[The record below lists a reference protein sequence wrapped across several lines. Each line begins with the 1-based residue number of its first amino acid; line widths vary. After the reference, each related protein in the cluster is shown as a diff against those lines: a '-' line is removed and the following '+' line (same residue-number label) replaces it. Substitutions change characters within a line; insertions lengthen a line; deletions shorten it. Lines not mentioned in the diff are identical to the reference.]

1 MKAKI
6 LDKQTFEQLIDL
18 VNTQGNYC
26 GTYCCAVLLSYFQKH
41 FTPAILPD
49 FLQENTQQG
58 QASLVEI
65 LKLLVQPFGFP
76 TLPIELSMG
85 LNRFFRRY
93 QMTYRAHS
101 TTMVCLT
108 RIKKR
113 IDAGLPLIV
122 GLSKKRGSSY
132 GNHWVVCY
140 GYLQNEDGSY
150 DLLVHDVWG
159 NPAKIIPAKW
169 VNSTVSIKR

>member
-1 MKAKI
+1 MCSIIK
-6 LDKQTFEQLIDL
+6 
-18 VNTQGNYC
+18 
-26 GTYCCAVLLSYFQKH
+26 LLSKTFYA
-41 FTPAILPD
+41 TILPD

-93 QMTYRAHS
+93 QMPYRAHS

-150 DLLVHDVWG
+150 DLLG
-159 NPAKIIPAKW
+159 A
-169 VNSTVSIKR
+169 

>member
-26 GTYCCAVLLSYFQKH
+26 GTYCCAVLLIYFQKH

-85 LNRFFRRY
+85 ANRFFRRY
-93 QMTYRAHS
+93 QMPYRAHS

-108 RIKKR
+108 RIK
-113 IDAGLPLIV
+113 
-122 GLSKKRGSSY
+122 
-132 GNHWVVCY
+132 
-140 GYLQNEDGSY
+140 NELMPDF
-150 DLLVHDVWG
+150 
-159 NPAKIIPAKW
+159 P
-169 VNSTVSIKR
+169 